1 MLSGAKVGDGK
12 SVGAA
17 KWPLFDLSAHVR
29 HRNVV
34 LHAMARTAL
43 RPALVGMVA
52 WITLSVFQFGYGI
65 SELNAI
71 ETQFT
76 CHDASGCLGF
86 SENAFGLITTMFTVG
101 GALASLGC
109 GSAARYAHLG
119 RKASLQASTAFSF
132 LGSAL
137 LGSGTS
143 LTLLSTG
150 RFLQGIGAGIG
161 VVQVPLYLQEIAPPS
176 LAGEIG
182 ILNQVAVVTGI
193 FAAQA
198 FGTLAAAHPASW
210 RSVPQISA
218 VIALGQLVIGALW
231 ACESPGWLEGEGAH
245 VTTAAHAPSP
255 ADLRARLWGRE
266 AYETLPVTTEPAG
279 DPTPPAHG
287 WRTDP
292 DFRRGMWIVA
302 LTQMAQQFSG
312 VNAILYYS
320 TGILSQ
326 LMPSLARIVGLLITV
341 VNGVMTFPPIVLISE
356 KRVGRKALLVG
367 SAAGMGFFCL
377 LLAYSLWNAYALG
390 SAIAILCVIACFSMG
405 LGPVPFVI
413 LPEVIPA
420 AYVSLGSSFG
430 LGVNWASNI
439 VVAASFP
446 PLRKAL
452 GALDGHTGGLVF
464 LLFGVANLVFAAC
477 IARDYRYEGD
487 R

>member
-1 MLSGAKVGDGK
+1 
-12 SVGAA
+12 
-17 KWPLFDLSAHVR
+17 
-29 HRNVV
+29 
-34 LHAMARTAL
+34 MARTAL
-43 RPALVGMVA
+43 RPPLVGMVA

-71 ETQFT
+71 ESQFT
-76 CHDASGCLGF
+76 CHNAPGCLGL

-109 GSAARYAHLG
+109 GSAARYAQLG
-119 RKASLQASTAFSF
+119 RKASLQVSAAFSF
-132 LGSAL
+132 LGAAL
-137 LGSGTS
+137 LGSTAS

-198 FGTLAAAHPASW
+198 FGTLAAAHPSSW
-210 RSVPQISA
+210 QSVPQISA
-218 VIALGQLVIGALW
+218 AIALGQLFVGALW

-245 VTTAAHAPSP
+245 VAVAAHAPSP

-266 AYETLPVTTEPAG
+266 TYETLPVTTEPAA
-279 DPTPPAHG
+279 PSAPAPG
-287 WRTDP
+287 WRADP
-292 DFRRGMWIVA
+292 QFRRGMWIVA

-326 LMPSLARIVGLLITV
+326 LMPNLARIVGLLITV

-356 KRVGRKALLVG
+356 RRVGRKALLVG
-367 SAAGMGFFCL
+367 SAAGMGIFCL
-377 LLAYSLWNAYALG
+377 LLAYSLWSAHALG

-430 LGVNWASNI
+430 LGINWASNI

-452 GALDGHTGGLVF
+452 GALDGQTGGLVF
-464 LLFGVANLVFAAC
+464 LLFGVANLAFAAC